1 MIKKILLLSA
11 SHLGFLGIGFALGI
25 YFLPILTAPP
35 APTVEEITSQATN
48 AIYEGTF
55 KRNLA
60 GSDFL
65 HWGEGRVMLS
75 QNAISFNGELA
86 PGPDYK
92 LYLSPSFV
100 ETEPAFLSAKDA
112 MIQLGDVK
120 TFKNFRVPVKRDV
133 DFSKYNTVVVWCESF
148 GEFITAARY
157 R

>member
-1 MIKKILLLSA
+1 MIKKILILSA

-35 APTVEEITSQATN
+35 APTVEEISSQAAN
-48 AIYEGTF
+48 AIYQGTF
-55 KRNLA
+55 KRDLA

-65 HWGEGRVMLS
+65 HWGEGRVMLN

-100 ETEPAFLSAKDA
+100 ETEQAFLSTKET

-120 TFKNFRVPVKRDV
+120 TFKNFRVPIRSDI